1 MQKILNEGNDLLT
14 SLTDLPPTVRGE
26 LLLHRPDLILST

>member
-14 SLTDLPPTVRGE
+14 CLTDLPRTVRGE
-26 LLLHRPDLILST
+26 LLLHCPSLALST